1 MILVTQSFF
10 TSKPSSTV
18 ISGSSLSKRKRND
31 EEKIMLHKENPF
43 RLLYLIQEKT
53 DRPERFMKHYCQD
66 CSFNFLGSLL
76 GYRSMHV
83 KI

>member
-1 MILVTQSFF
+1 
-10 TSKPSSTV
+10 
-18 ISGSSLSKRKRND
+18 
-31 EEKIMLHKENPF
+31 MLHKENPF

-53 DRPERFMKHYCQD
+53 DRPERFMKHYGQD

>member
-18 ISGSSLSKRKRND
+18 ISGSSLFKGKRND

-53 DRPERFMKHYCQD
+53 DRPERHAKKKNQE
-66 CSFNFLGSLL
+66 
-76 GYRSMHV
+76 
-83 KI
+83 